1 MRITKT
7 DLSYFSKTKSV
18 YSCNVKT
25 NSDAIRNKAISRKII
40 EIASDPKSIREI
52 STECG
57 ISLSTGYRRVY
68 ELCDCKL
75 LEIHSSTIRDGRR
88 CLLFRTNI

>member
-7 DLSYFSKTKSV
+7 DLSYFLKSKLV
-18 YSCNVKT
+18 YSCNFKT
-25 NSDAIRNKAISRKII
+25 NSDVIRNRTSTRKII
-40 EIASDPKSIREI
+40 EIASNPKSIREI
-52 STECG
+52 SVECG
-57 ISLSTGYRRVY
+57 ISLSSGYRRVY

-88 CLLFRTNI
+88 CLLFKAKT